1 MGMIKKSSL
10 VLTIIVILFAVLIFS
25 LGGCS
30 NKYSGW
36 GVLLWTL
43 DDPVIPSGTVLPIQ
57 IRSNIEQAWIAVI
70 PDEYKTGDA
79 PFVMVPLP
87 HLEFFSSKG
96 KAEKYAASFAE
107 YAITYAETIQDG
119 LPIRDKP
126 ENTARR
132 TYRLK
137 EGEII
142 KILEKAAGVE
152 AVGATGAPL
161 EGNWFKV
168 LTQSGSIGYC
178 FSYRLRMFE
187 HGSGPLGTAA
197 TQAEAGEDKDL
208 DLILSRIWYPESYGV
223 MINSGRLD
231 LDALSKNYSFTTG
244 IANRR
249 ARIHLEKGDAEFRYR
264 KITKTGDR
272 SWTFED
278 TTLNVTLGS
287 ESKLEVRWEDENNI
301 KQSEIFITLPVSVEN
316 IVNQE
321 KEKRQNRYQSIY
333 NQGPL
338 FVSSN
343 YGSLVFNTNGSFN
356 WEDIDTLPEGMLPAS
371 VLGSGQVDLEYSLA
385 GEMADRYSGA
395 LALRFNAVSGSD
407 AALIFAY
414 TLDNQGLRM
423 EYVPREY
430 VPSRTVSRRA
440 PSPFVIFFSAEH

>member
-10 VLTIIVILFAVLIFS
+10 VLIVVVILVFTVFS

-30 NKYSGW
+30 KKYLGW

-43 DDPVIPSGTVLPIQ
+43 DEPLIPSGTVLPIQ
-57 IRSNIEQAWIAVI
+57 LRSNIEQAWIAII
-70 PDEYKTGDA
+70 PDEYKIGDA
-79 PFVMVPLP
+79 QFAMVPLP
-87 HLEFFSSKG
+87 HLEFFSSRR
-96 KAEKYAASFAE
+96 KAEKYAASFEE
-107 YAITYAETIQDG
+107 YAVTYAETIQDG

-126 ENTARR
+126 ENSARR

-142 KILEKAAGVE
+142 KILEKAEGVE

-161 EGNWFKV
+161 EGSWFKV

-208 DLILSRIWYPESYGV
+208 DLILSRIWYPESYGI

-244 IANRR
+244 IASRR
-249 ARIHLEKGDAEFRYR
+249 ARIHLEKGSVEFRYR

-278 TTLNVTLGS
+278 TPLSVALGP
-287 ESKLEVRWEDENNI
+287 ESKLEVRWEDENNR

-321 KEKRQNRYQSIY
+321 KERRQNRYQSIY
-333 NQGPL
+333 NRGPR
-338 FVSSN
+338 FTSSN
-343 YGSLVFNTNGSFN
+343 FGSLIFNTNGSFN
-356 WEDIDTLPEGMLPAS
+356 WEEFETLPEGMLPAS

-385 GEMADRYSGA
+385 GEMADRYTGA
-395 LALRFNAVSGSD
+395 MALSFNAVSGSGT
-407 AALIFAY
+407 ALIFAY

-423 EYVPREY
+423 EHVPREY

-440 PSPFVIFFSAEH
+440 PSPFVVFFNADH

>member
-1 MGMIKKSSL
+1 MGKIKKLSL
-10 VLTIIVILFAVLIFS
+10 VLFAVFIFSS

-30 NKYSGW
+30 NKYAGW

-43 DDPVIPSGTVLPIQ
+43 DDPLIPSGTVLPIQ
-57 IRSNIEQAWIAVI
+57 LRSNIEQAWIAII

-79 PFVMVPLP
+79 QFAMVPLP
-87 HLEFFSSKG
+87 HLEFFSSKR

-107 YAITYAETIQDG
+107 YAVTYAETIQDG

-126 ENTARR
+126 ENSARR

-142 KILEKAAGVE
+142 KILEKADGVE
-152 AVGATGAPL
+152 AVGSTGAPL
-161 EGNWFKV
+161 DGSWFKV
-168 LTQSGSIGYC
+168 LTQSGSIGFC

-187 HGSGPLGTAA
+187 HSAGPLGTAS

-208 DLILSRIWYPESYGV
+208 DLILSRIWYPESYGT

-244 IANRR
+244 IASRR
-249 ARIHLEKGDAEFRYR
+249 ARIHLEKGSSEFRYR

-272 SWTFED
+272 TWAFED
-278 TTLNVTLGS
+278 TSLSVALGS
-287 ESKLEVRWEDENNI
+287 ESKLEVRWEDENAR

-321 KEKRQNRYQSIY
+321 KERRQNRYQSIY
-333 NQGPL
+333 NRGPR
-338 FVSSN
+338 FTSSN
-343 YGSLVFNTNGSFN
+343 YGALIFNANGSFN
-356 WEDIDTLPEGMLPAS
+356 WEDIEFLPEGLLPDS
-371 VLGSGQVDLEYSLA
+371 ILGSGQVDLEYSLA
-385 GEMADRYSGA
+385 GEMAERYSGA
-395 LALRFNAVSGSD
+395 MALRFNAVSGSG

-423 EYVPREY
+423 EHVPREY
-430 VPSRTVSRRA
+430 VPSNTVSRRA
-440 PSPFVIFFSAEH
+440 PSPFVIFFSAEN